1 MLEHDDPPFES
12 AKGPRGARRRQCRG
26 AGGDAEI
33 EQQASVR
40 LRCRS
45 KCRQDGGVAGNLAPE
60 HVLTRRQ
67 ARERM
72 EEEETFRCGRD
83 DAEPEIA
90 ALDVRELVTE
100 RHALLVVAHRREPRR
115 NHDHRVTN
123 AGGER

>member
-1 MLEHDDPPFES
+1 
-12 AKGPRGARRRQCRG
+12 
-26 AGGDAEI
+26 
-33 EQQASVR
+33 
-40 LRCRS
+40 
-45 KCRQDGGVAGNLAPE
+45 
-60 HVLTRRQ
+60 
-67 ARERM
+67 M